1 MRTLGTLFFVPLIW
15 GGKWSLFLEPLSVNY
30 RILFKHLCADLEAH
44 MQEQHDRW
52 RKYVS
57 AHMLPHAALQ
67 LQIIVV
73 LPSDILQRTPHAQ
86 ACTTPTSAQALIL
99 HPHLLG
105 ALVDDGIRDQPVLL
119 QRTPLDVLKPIIATH
134 NERHSI

>member
-1 MRTLGTLFFVPLIW
+1 MRTLGTLFFVPLIC
-15 GGKWSLFLEPLSVNY
+15 GAKWSLFLEPLSVNY
-30 RILFKHLCADLEAH
+30 RILLKHLCEDLEAR
-44 MQEQHDRW
+44 MQEQHDRS
-52 RKYVS
+52 RTCVC
-57 AHMLPHAALQ
+57 ADTLPHAALQ

-99 HPHLLG
+99 HPHLFG
-105 ALVDDGIRDQPVLL
+105 ALVEDGIRDQPVLL
-119 QRTPLDVLKPIIATH
+119 QRTPLDVFKPIIATH